1 MIFVFLFFLF
11 ASFSVFFVSSTL
23 LFCHIYFVI
32 FFNKYLVVQCGN
44 RNCNKKVIT
53 ILVGYYNFGCH
64 SAEIIRER
72 NLCKLKAFFQSLFD
86 TFAGIL

>member
-32 FFNKYLVVQCGN
+32 IFNKYMYLVVQCDN
-44 RNCNKKVIT
+44 RNCLQKVIT

-64 SAEIIRER
+64 SVVIIRKR
-72 NLCKLKAFFQSLFD
+72 NLCKLKGFSPIPF
-86 TFAGIL
+86 